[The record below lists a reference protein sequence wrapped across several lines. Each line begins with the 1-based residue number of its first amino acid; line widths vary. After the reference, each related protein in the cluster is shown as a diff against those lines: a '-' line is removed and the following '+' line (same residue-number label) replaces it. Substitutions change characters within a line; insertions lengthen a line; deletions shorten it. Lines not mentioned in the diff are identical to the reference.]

1 MKVAVVAIGT
11 ELLLGQIVDSN
22 SARIGQTLAANGFSS
37 YLQLKVGDNHDRIV
51 AALRLALEDAD
62 AVITSGGLGPT
73 QDDITREAIAEVSGR
88 RLHEDPGVR
97 SVIEELFAARGRPM
111 SANNYRQAMVPE
123 GATVIEQRKGTAPGL
138 IVPVGDKV
146 IFALPGVPY
155 ELDDMLANEVLTE
168 LRLRRNDATVIRSRV
183 LRTWGLGESRL
194 AELMAPRFDELEGSN
209 VTIAFL
215 ASGIEGVK
223 VRFTVGTAS
232 ESEALELLGREE
244 ERARQLLGDYV
255 FGVDEDALESV
266 VARLALAEHVSIAVA
281 ESLTGG
287 MVASQLVRV
296 PGASEWFRGGVVSY
310 ATAVKEQLLGV
321 TASSVVSEDAA
332 RMMAEGVAR
341 LIGSDIGIAT
351 TGVAGPEMLED
362 QPVGTVWIGMSYR
375 GRSEARKVQLLG
387 DRERIRTYATATA
400 LDLMRLTLSGSG
412 RGFTA
417 F

>member
-1 MKVAVVAIGT
+1 
-11 ELLLGQIVDSN
+11 
-22 SARIGQTLAANGFSS
+22 
-37 YLQLKVGDNHDRIV
+37 
-51 AALRLALEDAD
+51 
-62 AVITSGGLGPT
+62 
-73 QDDITREAIAEVSGR
+73 
-88 RLHEDPGVR
+88 
-97 SVIEELFAARGRPM
+97 M

-255 FGVDEDALESV
+255 FGVDEDTLESV
-266 VARLALAEHVSIAVA
+266 VARLAIAEHVSIAVA

-310 ATAVKEQLLGV
+310 ATTVKEQLLGV